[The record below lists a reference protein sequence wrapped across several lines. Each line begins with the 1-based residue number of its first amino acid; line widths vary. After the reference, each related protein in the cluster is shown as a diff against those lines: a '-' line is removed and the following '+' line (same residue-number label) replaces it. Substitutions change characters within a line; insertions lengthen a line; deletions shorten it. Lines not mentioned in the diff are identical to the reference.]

1 MAKKR
6 DRHWTEHGRGAED
19 AFDRGAGVAHE
30 GMSFAGNRD
39 TIATGVEDDIEA
51 WGDDE
56 KTAPDLFA
64 DASAEDQMQAG
75 DGHSPRPDEEQKGRQ
90 SRPNV
95 QRR

>member
-6 DRHWTEHGRGAED
+6 DSD
-19 AFDRGAGVAHE
+19 GVE
-30 GMSFAGNRD
+30 LGGTSFAGKRE
-39 TIATGVEDDIEA
+39 TTAYSSEGDIEA

-56 KTAPDLFA
+56 KTAPDIFA
-64 DASAEDQMQAG
+64 DASAEDRMQAG
-75 DGHSPRPDEEQKGRQ
+75 DGHTPRPNEEHTGRR